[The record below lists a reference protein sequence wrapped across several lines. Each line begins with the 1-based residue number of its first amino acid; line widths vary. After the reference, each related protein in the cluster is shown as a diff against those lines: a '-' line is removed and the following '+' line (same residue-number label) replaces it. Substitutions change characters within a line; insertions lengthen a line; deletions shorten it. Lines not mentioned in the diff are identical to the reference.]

1 MTDLTP
7 GKTASFVDGGIYNL
21 SGGTLKLGAP
31 PSPSMTD
38 SADVYIMPGCTSA
51 TQSIDISLNGYTP
64 ATAGGS
70 VRTVRIHGEVTADF
84 LINYSISASFGSIAV
99 SGIYT
104 GPTTTITFKITY
116 GTKTTYLNLVL
127 DGNPYALDYNKPKLI
142 HQVSGSVIAYLP
154 LTTTP
159 CYLPGTLVATPSG
172 PVAVEALSVGDEV
185 LTYQA
190 TGIEAVPLCW
200 IGKKTVTATSAEER
214 PVRVRANALADNSPS
229 QDLLITPEHCLFL
242 ADHLI
247 PARMLVN
254 GSSIVIDEQDVFEVY
269 HIETEHHA
277 IIMAN
282 GALSETYLDTGNRLS
297 FTQEGSLINGVFT
310 PVKSWETDAAAPLGV
325 ARSLVEPVFTSL
337 QERAAQL
344 GYVSE
349 GPSTPLTDDP
359 DLHLLTSQGA
369 KIRPIRRTLQGY
381 VFELPAGID
390 RAWLCSRASRPSDTI
405 GPFVN
410 DRRNLGVLVGT
421 IMVFESRS
429 TQHIA
434 AHLEDRTIEGWQSY
448 ENDTCRWT
456 DGRALVQFAETTA
469 TSPSLV
475 MIDIVAAGP
484 YHTEPSTGFALSDEL
499 RAIA

>member
-1 MTDLTP
+1 M
-7 GKTASFVDGGIYNL
+7 
-21 SGGTLKLGAP
+21 
-31 PSPSMTD
+31 
-38 SADVYIMPGCTSA
+38 AD
-51 TQSIDISLNGYTP
+51 
-64 ATAGGS
+64 
-70 VRTVRIHGEVTADF
+70 
-84 LINYSISASFGSIAV
+84 
-99 SGIYT
+99 YT
-104 GPTTTITFKITY
+104 GGMNEFVL
-116 GTKTTYLNLVL
+116 GT
-127 DGNPYALDYNKPKLI
+127 
-142 HQVSGSVIAYLP
+142 